1 MPRIWMK
8 MILFRRDRLSE
19 MLVMKVW
26 NDGLTKLVCI
36 MWATCLDFST
46 NLAPGILQT
55 RVPPW

>member
-36 MWATCLDFST
+36 KLATS
-46 NLAPGILQT
+46 
-55 RVPPW
+55 